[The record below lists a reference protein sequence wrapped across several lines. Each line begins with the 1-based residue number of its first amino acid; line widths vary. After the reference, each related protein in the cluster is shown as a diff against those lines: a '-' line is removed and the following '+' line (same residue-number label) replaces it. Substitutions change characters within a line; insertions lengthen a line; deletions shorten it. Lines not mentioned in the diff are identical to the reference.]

1 MVPQEHHGFLAQLVG
16 NIHHFL
22 GQGSHLPALEGLEV
36 LKFPGGNP
44 VLIVVVALVNN
55 EFRAELVANFLL
67 KLLQDVGRHG
77 GGVAVPVNILFPLQ
91 LVKHQGELMEEGG
104 VADDIDIGVICNELT
119 QPLHGELVGLGLTN
133 IKGDLVFK
141 VLPVIGD
148 CIIHVDR
155 IPDQVGQECHG
166 ILMEGFR
173 LGNYNTAGF
182 CMVVP
187 SIRGDRPTDGTIHD
201 FPPALD
207 VVTGIDFHQLRGNAL
222 HQRDLQ
228 STLGCGME
236 AGHDVALLHFL
247 GIGFCPGIV
256 LTGGVVGGVNLCI
269 LILQLGREIGAV
281 AVTDGICTPA
291 LHDFQS
297 LGNHIQV
304 GGNCNTASVDIF
316 IHFGKLLTE
325 VNWCPDFR

>member
-1 MVPQEHHGFLAQLVG
+1 
-16 NIHHFL
+16 
-22 GQGSHLPALEGLEV
+22 
-36 LKFPGGNP
+36 
-44 VLIVVVALVNN
+44 
-55 EFRAELVANFLL
+55 
-67 KLLQDVGRHG
+67 
-77 GGVAVPVNILFPLQ
+77 
-91 LVKHQGELMEEGG
+91 
-104 VADDIDIGVICNELT
+104 
-119 QPLHGELVGLGLTN
+119 
-133 IKGDLVFK
+133 
-141 VLPVIGD
+141 
-148 CIIHVDR
+148 
-155 IPDQVGQECHG
+155 
-166 ILMEGFR
+166 
-173 LGNYNTAGF
+173 
-182 CMVVP
+182 
-187 SIRGDRPTDGTIHD
+187 
-201 FPPALD
+201 
-207 VVTGIDFHQLRGNAL
+207 
-222 HQRDLQ
+222 
-228 STLGCGME
+228 ME